1 VKDETAR
8 LTGIDA
14 VFDEIDDSIRKLTR
28 LKERIRNAGCIEEN
42 LLRSIS
48 YDIHDNV
55 NLAIDA
61 VISHLHAWRLLGN
74 EGLRGSE

>member
-1 VKDETAR
+1 MKDKTVH
-8 LTGIDA
+8 LTGIEA
-14 VFDEIDDSIRKLTR
+14 VFNEIDDSIRKLTG
-28 LKERIRNAGCIEEN
+28 LKKKIRSAGCIEEN

-61 VISHLHAWRLLGN
+61 VISHLQAWRVLGN
-74 EGLRGSE
+74 EGPAGE